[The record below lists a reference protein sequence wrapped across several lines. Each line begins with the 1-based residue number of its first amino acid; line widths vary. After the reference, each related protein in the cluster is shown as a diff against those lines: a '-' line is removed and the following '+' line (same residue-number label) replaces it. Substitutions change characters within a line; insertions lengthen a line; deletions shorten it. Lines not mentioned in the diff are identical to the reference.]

1 MLKLLKYLRPYRK
14 QLVLVVAL
22 LLVQAVSNLYLPDL
36 NADIINNGIAKGD
49 TDYILRTGGF
59 MLLVTLLLAG
69 CSVISVYWGSKTA
82 MSFGRDLRSDIFRK
96 VQTFSQAEVDQF
108 GTPSLITRN
117 TNDVQH
123 VQMAVLMSLNIMI
136 SAPVMCVGGIIMA
149 LRQDVPLSASIIVIV
164 PVMGAVIAVIMREAL
179 PLFKSMQGKIDRL
192 NQVAR
197 EKLAGIRVIRAFV
210 KTDYEARRFDQANL
224 DLTSTALRV
233 NRLIALTMPLLMLML
248 NISLV
253 TITWFGAHRIDS
265 GTMPIGNLT
274 AFLAYIMQIL
284 MSVMMAVVMFIMV
297 PRASASAERIQQVLQ
312 VEPSIT
318 DPKAPAP
325 APELAPAPAP
335 ASGWTG
341 AGCAA
346 DPLGPDTCR
355 VEFRNVAFTYPGAE
369 APVLRDIS
377 FCAQPGEVT
386 AIVGSTGCGK
396 STLINLIPRFYDVT
410 EGAVLIDGADIRNL
424 TQHDLRDRVGF
435 VPQKAFLFS
444 GTIASNLRYGRSDA
458 NDAELWHALDIAQAT
473 DFVSEMPDQ
482 LEAAVAQ
489 GGTNLS
495 GGQKQRIAIAR
506 ALVRRPKVYVFDDSF
521 SALDFATDARLR
533 AALASE
539 VRDTDATVLIV
550 AQRVSTI
557 MNADR
562 IIVLDKG
569 VIVGMGTHKEL
580 MEHCAV
586 YREIVFSQLAEE
598 EVA

>member
-1 MLKLLKYLRPYRK
+1 MPMLKLLKYLRPYRK
-14 QLVLVVAL
+14 QLILVVAL

-59 MLLVTLLLAG
+59 MLLVTFLLAG

-96 VQTFSQAEVDQF
+96 VQTFSQAEVDLF

-117 TNDVQH
+117 TNDVQN
-123 VQMAVLMSLNIMI
+123 VQMAVLMSLNVMI

-149 LRQDVPLSASIIVIV
+149 LRQDVPLSTSIIIIV

-210 KTDYEARRFDQANL
+210 KTDYEARRFDEANL

-233 NRLIALTMPLLMLML
+233 NRLIALTMPVLMLML

-265 GTMPIGNLT
+265 GAMPIGNLT

-284 MSVMMAVVMFIMV
+284 MSVMMAVVMFIMI

-318 DPKAPAP
+318 DPEAPAP
-325 APELAPAPAP
+325 STASAPI
-335 ASGWTG
+335 G
-341 AGCAA
+341 AGRAA
-346 DPLGPDTCR
+346 DPPIPARGR

-410 EGAVLIDGADIRNL
+410 EGAVLTGGVDIRNL
-424 TQHDLRDRVGF
+424 TQHDLRDKVGF

-458 NDAELWHALDIAQAT
+458 ADAELWHALEIAQAA
-473 DFVSEMPDQ
+473 DFVSEMPGRLDA
-482 LEAAVAQ
+482 EVAQ

-506 ALVRRPKVYVFDDSF
+506 ALVKKPEVYVFDDSF

-569 VIVGMGTHKEL
+569 AIVGIGTHQEL